1 MGKPAFYRRAFSWY
15 IVGMENTS
23 CPCAKF
29 KEWTRK
35 YAFYLLAP
43 LGLLVLTLVVLYI
56 IYGPKMFVAFLYA
69 GI

>member
-1 MGKPAFYRRAFSWY
+1 
-15 IVGMENTS
+15 MENTS